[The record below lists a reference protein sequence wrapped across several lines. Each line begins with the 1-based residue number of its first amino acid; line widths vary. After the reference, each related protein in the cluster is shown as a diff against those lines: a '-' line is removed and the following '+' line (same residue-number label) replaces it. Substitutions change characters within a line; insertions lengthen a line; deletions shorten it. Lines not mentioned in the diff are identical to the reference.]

1 MKETK
6 NTCNLNNCFLCT
18 HSVKDW
24 IPAIGAHKT
33 NFIVKKGESIFKE
46 GDPVKGIYFVYTG
59 KVKVHKRWNTDKEL
73 IIRFAQSGDILG
85 HMGLGNNPV
94 YPVATTALEPTTL
107 CYINLSFFESTLN
120 VNHKFTY
127 ALMKFFADELQKS
140 EKRMRNLVH
149 MPVKERIALAML
161 NLKSLFGTDD
171 TGAINIE
178 LTRQDLSSYA
188 AVSYETWF
196 KVTQYFIQENLIS
209 VTGKSITIL
218 NEPVLQKLVNDAN
231 EGFE

>member
-24 IPAIGAHKT
+24 LPAIVSHKT

-107 CYINLSFFESTLN
+107 CYIDLSFFESTLN

-161 NLKSLFGTDD
+161 NLKSLFGSDD
-171 TGAINIE
+171 AGAINIE

-196 KVTQYFIQENLIS
+196 KVTQDFIQENLIS
-209 VTGKSITIL
+209 VSGKSITIL

>member
-6 NTCNLNNCFLCT
+6 DACNLNNCFLCT

-24 IPAIGAHKT
+24 LPAIGAHKK
-33 NFIVKKGESIFKE
+33 NFIVKKGESIFRE
-46 GDPVKGIYFVYTG
+46 GDPFRGIYFVYAG
-59 KVKVHKRWNTDKEL
+59 KFKVHTRWNNDKEF
-73 IIRFAQSGDILG
+73 IIRFAKTGDILG

-94 YPVATTALEPTTL
+94 YPASTTALESATL
-107 CYINLSFFESTLN
+107 CYIDLTFFESTLN

-161 NLKSLFGTDD
+161 NLKKMFGADD
-171 TGAINIE
+171 SGAINIE

-196 KVTQYFIQENLIS
+196 KVTQDFIKENLIS
-209 VTGKSITIL
+209 VTGKSIIIQ
-218 NEPVLQKLVNDAN
+218 NEAALQKLVDDAN

>member
-6 NTCNLNNCFLCT
+6 DACNLNNCFLCT

-24 IPAIGAHKT
+24 LPAIGAHKK
-33 NFIVKKGESIFKE
+33 NFTVKKGESIFKE
-46 GDPVKGIYFVYTG
+46 GDPFKGIYFVYTG
-59 KVKVHKRWNTDKEL
+59 KFKVHTRWNNDKEF
-73 IIRFAQSGDILG
+73 IIRFAKPGDILG

-94 YPVATTALEPTTL
+94 YPASTTALEPATL
-107 CYINLSFFESTLN
+107 CYIDLDFFESTLN
-120 VNHKFTY
+120 VNHKFTN
-127 ALMKFFADELQKS
+127 ALMRFFADELQKS

-161 NLKSLFGTDD
+161 NLKKMFGTDA

-196 KVTQYFIQENLIS
+196 KVTQDFIQENLIA
-209 VTGKSITIL
+209 VTGKSITL
-218 NEPVLQKLVNDAN
+218 QNEAALQKLVDDAN

>member
-24 IPAIGAHKT
+24 LPAIGAHKT

-73 IIRFAQSGDILG
+73 IIRFAQTGDILG

-107 CYINLSFFESTLN
+107 CYIDLSFFESTLN

-161 NLKSLFGTDD
+161 NLKGLFGTNEA
-171 TGAINIE
+171 GAINIE

-196 KVTQYFIQENLIS
+196 KVTQDFIQENLIS

>member
-1 MKETK
+1 MKESK
-6 NTCNLNNCFLCT
+6 DVCNLNNCFLCT
-18 HSVKDW
+18 NSVKDW
-24 IPAIGAHKT
+24 LPAIGAHKT

-46 GDPVKGIYFVYTG
+46 GDPVKGVYFVYTG
-59 KVKVHKRWNTDKEL
+59 KVKVHKRWNNDKEL
-73 IIRFAQSGDILG
+73 IIRFAKPGDILG

-94 YPVATTALEPTTL
+94 YPVATTALEQTTL
-107 CYINLSFFESTLN
+107 CYIDLSFFESTLN

-161 NLKSLFGTDD
+161 NLKNLFGTDAA
-171 TGAINIE
+171 GAINIE

-196 KVTQYFIQENLIS
+196 KVTQDFIQDGLIA
-209 VTGKSITIL
+209 VNGKSIVLL
-218 NEPVLQKLVNDAN
+218 NEPALQNLVDNAN

>member
-6 NTCNLNNCFLCT
+6 NACNLNNCFLCT
-18 HSVKDW
+18 YSVKDW
-24 IPAIGAHKT
+24 LPAIGAHKK

-59 KVKVHKRWNTDKEL
+59 KVKVHKRWNNDKEL
-73 IIRFAQSGDILG
+73 IIRFAKPGDILG

-94 YPVATTALEPTTL
+94 YPVATTALESSSL
-107 CYINLSFFESTLN
+107 CYIDLAFFESTLN

-161 NLKSLFGTDD
+161 NLKKMFGTDAA
-171 TGAINIE
+171 GAINIE

-196 KVTQYFIQENLIS
+196 KVTQDFIQENLIT
-209 VTGKSITIL
+209 VNGKSIIIQK
-218 NEPVLQKLVNDAN
+218 EAVLQKLVDNAN

>member
-6 NTCNLNNCFLCT
+6 DACNLNNCFLCT
-18 HSVKDW
+18 HSIKGW
-24 IPAIGAHKT
+24 LPAIGVHKK
-33 NFIVKKGESIFKE
+33 NFTVKKGESIFKE
-46 GDPVKGIYFVYTG
+46 GDPFKGIYFVYTG
-59 KVKVHKRWNTDKEL
+59 KFKVHTRWNYDKEF
-73 IIRFAQSGDILG
+73 IIRFAKPGDILG

-94 YPVATTALEPTTL
+94 YPASTTALEPATL
-107 CYINLSFFESTLN
+107 CYIDLDFFESTLN
-120 VNHKFTY
+120 VNHKFTN
-127 ALMKFFADELQKS
+127 ALMRFFADELQKS

-161 NLKSLFGTDD
+161 NLKKMFGVDAA
-171 TGAINIE
+171 GAINIE

-196 KVTQYFIQENLIS
+196 KVTQDFIQENLIA
-209 VTGKSITIL
+209 VNGKSITL
-218 NEPVLQKLVNDAN
+218 QNEAALQKLVDDAN

>member
-6 NTCNLNNCFLCT
+6 NACNLNNCFLCT

-24 IPAIGAHKT
+24 LPAISVHKK
-33 NFIVKKGESIFKE
+33 NFTVKKGGSIFKE
-46 GDPVKGIYFVYTG
+46 GDPFKGIYFVYSG
-59 KVKVHKRWNTDKEL
+59 KIKVHTRWNNDKEL
-73 IIRFAQSGDILG
+73 IIRFAKPGDILG
-85 HMGLGNNPV
+85 HMGLGHNPV
-94 YPVATTALEPTTL
+94 YPASATAVEPATL
-107 CYINLSFFESTLN
+107 CYIDMNFFESTLN
-120 VNHKFTY
+120 VNNKFTY

-161 NLKSLFGTDD
+161 NLKSFFGTDD
-171 TGAINIE
+171 NGAINIE

-196 KVTQYFIQENLIS
+196 KVTQDFIQDKLIN
-209 VTGKSITIL
+209 VNGKSITIQ
-218 NEPVLQKLVNDAN
+218 NEAALQKLVDDAN
-231 EGFE
+231 VGFE